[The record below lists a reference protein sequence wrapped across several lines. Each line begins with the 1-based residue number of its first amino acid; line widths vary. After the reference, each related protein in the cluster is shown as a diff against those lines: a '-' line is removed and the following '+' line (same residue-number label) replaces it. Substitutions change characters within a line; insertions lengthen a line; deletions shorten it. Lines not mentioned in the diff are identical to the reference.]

1 MTAKSLVVAV
11 RFYTGRYH
19 GREDG
24 FDGAEGWPPSPGRLF
39 QALVAGAARGAK
51 LLAEDERALKWLEGL
66 SPPRIAAPP
75 ARRGR
80 AVKLFVPNNDLD
92 SVGGDPRRVHEIRVG
107 KNWRPCYFNHQE
119 PVLYV
124 WDFEAGAS
132 EAESVCL
139 IALRLYQLGRGI
151 DMACA
156 NARVTSRE
164 DANATLERHP
174 GIVRTPGGS
183 GLAATPVRGSLAS
196 IVERHRL
203 MRTRLTREVSGG
215 KARQLFRQPPR
226 ALFRHVGYGVP
237 PRVLHFEL
245 RHTKGAFAPWPLTDV
260 MQLLVGLR
268 DQAAARLSDSLPSQS
283 ATFERLLS
291 GKGAGASDLPQRIR
305 ILPIPSVGAE
315 HADMAVRRVLIEVPV
330 ECPVRVDDLRWAFAG
345 LQPLEREKEGA
356 PDGVLVSTGDSQMAD
371 RFGRSARLYRTVT
384 PAVLPDGRRRRLV
397 TGDTKSGG
405 ERASEEAQGRSAVMQ
420 ALRHAGIRARPTDI
434 RVQREPFRRRG
445 GRADLFDVAKRFSKH
460 ALWHVEVRFSMPIT
474 GPLAIGDGRFCG
486 LGMMEPV
493 VERPGVIAYAL
504 GRPVRIAD
512 GPPLVGHLRRALMA
526 LARDDGGRV
535 GKLFSGHNDDGQP
548 DDGGNHDHV
557 FLAADGPT
565 TGTATIERL
574 IVVAPWAAD
583 RRARDGHQRQFDEVT
598 GKLVVLRAG
607 ALGRFGA
614 LQARPVEDG
623 DPVIG
628 PALVWSCVTPFVS
641 TRNCKGRDDLAEVI
655 KLGVVVE
662 CARRGLPAPKSV
674 ELAELRV
681 GPRGGR
687 PNAMVT
693 LRFAVPVRGPVLL
706 GRESHV
712 GGGLFHCAR

>member
-1 MTAKSLVVAV
+1 MTAESLVVTV

-39 QALVAGAARGAK
+39 QALVAGAARGGK
-51 LLAEDERALKWLEGL
+51 LLAEDERALTWLERL
-66 SPPRIAAPP
+66 DPPRIAAPP

-92 SVGGDPRRVHEIRVG
+92 AVGGDPRRVHEIRVG
-107 KNWRPCYFNHQE
+107 KNWRPCYFDHQE

-124 WDFEAGAS
+124 WDFGGGTS
-132 EAESVCL
+132 EAESICL

-156 NARVTSRE
+156 NAGVTSRE
-164 DANATLERHP
+164 DADAVLENHP

-183 GLAATPVRGSLAS
+183 GLVATPVTGSLAS
-196 IVERHRL
+196 LVERHRL
-203 MRTRLTREVSGG
+203 KRTRLTTEVSGG
-215 KARQLFRQPPR
+215 KPRQLFRQPPR
-226 ALFRHVGYGVP
+226 ALFRHVGYDVP
-237 PRVLHFEL
+237 PRELHFEL
-245 RHTKGAFAPWPLTDV
+245 RLTDGAFSPWPLTAV

-268 DQAAARLSDSLPSQS
+268 DQAASRLSDSLPSQS
-283 ATFERLLS
+283 ATVEKLVS
-291 GKGAGASDLPQRIR
+291 GKGAGTFDLPQRIR
-305 ILPIPSVGAE
+305 MLPIPSIGAE
-315 HADMAVRRVLIEVPV
+315 HADMAIRRVLIEVPV

-345 LQPLEREKEGA
+345 LKPFEQEKEGA
-356 PDGVLVSTGDSQMAD
+356 YAGMLVSTSDSQMAD

-384 PAVLPDGRRRRLV
+384 PAVLPGGRRRRLGA
-397 TGDTKSGG
+397 GDTKSGG
-405 ERASEEAQGRSAVMQ
+405 ERASEEAQSRIAVMQ

-434 RVQREPFRRRG
+434 RVQREPFQRRG

-460 ALWHVEVRFSMPIT
+460 ALWHVEVRFSSPIP
-474 GPLAIGDGRFCG
+474 GPLVIGDGRFCG
-486 LGMMEPV
+486 LGLMAPV
-493 VERPGVIAYAL
+493 VERPGVIAFEL
-504 GRPVRIAD
+504 GRPVRRED

-535 GKLFSGHNDDGQP
+535 GKLFSGHQDNGQP
-548 DDGGNHDHV
+548 DDGGHHDHV

-565 TGTATIERL
+565 AATGPIERL
-574 IVVAPWAAD
+574 VVVAPWAAA
-583 RRARDGHQRQFDEVT
+583 RRAGDGSQRQFDEVT
-598 GKLVVLRAG
+598 GTLVELVAG

-628 PALVWSCVTPFVS
+628 PASVWSCVTPFVA
-641 TRNCKGRDDLAEVI
+641 TRNCRSRDDLAEVI
-655 KLGVVVE
+655 KLDVVVE
-662 CARRGLPAPKSV
+662 CARRGLPSPKKV
-674 ELAELRV
+674 DLTQLRV

-687 PNAMVT
+687 PSAMVT
-693 LRFAVPVRGPVLL
+693 LRFAKPVRGPLLL
-706 GRESHV
+706 GRESHI
-712 GGGLFHCAR
+712 GGGLFHCAS